1 MIRAV
6 IIDDEPKAIEALRF
20 ILDFNFKEIDI
31 VATAGSVDTGYNTII
46 EKEPDLVFLDIDIH
60 GGTGF
65 NILSRFDKTDF
76 RVIFI
81 TAHNDYA
88 IKAIKFNAFDYI
100 LKPINEFELIKGVES
115 VIYEIKSSKYK
126 PDYSHINDDTKDIKK
141 ITLKTSDS
149 IFFVDLKD
157 IIRCESDN
165 SYTTFYTKDGEEILV
180 SKAIKYYEDLLTGL
194 GFLRV
199 HQSHIVNIGNVLKYS
214 KRDGGYISMVD
225 GSTVPVS
232 QRKRMYLLDILKE
245 RELF

>member
-20 ILDFNFKEIDI
+20 ILEFNFPDIDI
-31 VATAGSVDTGYNTII
+31 VATAQSVDSGYNAII
-46 EKEPDLVFLDIDIH
+46 DNEPDLLFLDIDIH

-65 NILSRFDKTDF
+65 NILSKFKKTNF

-115 VIYEIKSSKYK
+115 VIADIKNSEHK
-126 PDYSHINDDTKDIKK
+126 PDYSHITDDTKEIKR

-149 IFFVDLKD
+149 IYFIDLND

-165 SYTTFYTKDGEEILV
+165 SYTTFHTKDGEKILV
-180 SKAIKYYEDLLTGL
+180 SKAIKYYEDLLTDL
-194 GFLRV
+194 GFVRV
-199 HQSHIVNIGNVLKYS
+199 HQSHIVNISNVLKYS
-214 KRDGGYISMVD
+214 KRDGGYISMID

-232 QRKRMYLLDILKE
+232 QRKRMFLLDIFKE